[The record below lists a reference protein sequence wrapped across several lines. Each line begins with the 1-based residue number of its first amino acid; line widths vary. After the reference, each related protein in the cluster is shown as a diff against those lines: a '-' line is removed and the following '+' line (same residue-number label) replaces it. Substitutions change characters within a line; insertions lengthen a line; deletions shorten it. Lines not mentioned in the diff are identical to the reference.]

1 MKLNVDFIDAER
13 DNDLEQSIISRI
25 KKSFNQSFISS
36 IKVLIK
42 KVPGSSKIWKSEID
56 IISSAGSI
64 LHTQSRSIDHV
75 IAFDEAINN
84 MEKQIVKLKNEK
96 LNKRA

>member
-1 MKLNVDFIDAER
+1 MQLNVDFVNPER
-13 DNDLEQSIISRI
+13 DAILEKSIISRI
-25 KKSFNQSFISS
+25 KESFNYSFISS
-36 IKVLIK
+36 IKVLLK
-42 KVPGSSKIWKSEID
+42 KSADSTKSWKSEID
-56 IISSAGSI
+56 IVSSAGSI